1 MDYLVTASEMK
12 RADRETMEYFGIPE
26 LVLMENAARETARY
40 ITENF
45 SVKKRVLILA
55 GGGNNGGDGMAVG
68 RILHQKQY
76 SVTVIFCAAEESMT
90 AAARQQK
97 HILEQYGVT
106 VTDQF
111 LQTEYDI
118 IIDAIFG
125 IGLSREVTGYPASI
139 LKQANASDA
148 YRIAC
153 DIPSGIACDTG
164 QVLGTAFCADLTIT
178 YGFIKR
184 GLVLYPGAA
193 YTGKILCVDIG
204 ISTHSFRG
212 EYPSLYTFAADHKP
226 LLPKR
231 PAYSHKGSI
240 GKALLIAGSKNMS
253 GACELAATALYRTG
267 VGMVRVVTAE
277 ENRLILQQKVPE
289 AILLTYEQENGSLV
303 REEQLRSQLAENLAW
318 CDCVIAGC
326 GISTMQPAKQ
336 LLTLLLTELA
346 QSVKDQKEAPQKKGG
361 SKKLVLDADALN
373 LLAADETLKGQIGR
387 LHRLGCEIALT
398 PHLQEFARILGRPV
412 AAWKPDLVAACMEFV
427 AAWNVVTVCKD
438 ARTLVGLPEGTAYLN
453 TTGNSGMA
461 TAGSGDVLSGIIG
474 GLAAQGMAMGEAAV
488 QGVYLHGAAGDLAAA
503 KMGEYAMMAH
513 DITGQLS
520 QLLR

>member
-12 RADRETMEYFGIPE
+12 RADRETIEYFGIPE
-26 LVLMENAARETARY
+26 LVLMENAARETAHY

-45 SVKKRVLILA
+45 SDKKRVLVLA
-55 GGGNNGGDGMAVG
+55 GSGNNGGDGMAVG

-97 HILEQYGVT
+97 HILEQYGVP

-111 LQTEYDI
+111 LQAEYDI
-118 IIDAIFG
+118 IIDALFG
-125 IGLSREVTGYPASI
+125 IGLSREVTGHFASV
-139 LKQANASDA
+139 LKQANAANA

-193 YTGKILCVDIG
+193 YAGKILCVDIG

-212 EYPSLYTFAADHKP
+212 DYPSFYTFTAYPKP

-303 REEQLRSQLAENLAW
+303 KEEQLRSLLAENLAW
-318 CDCVIAGC
+318 CDCIIAGC
-326 GISTMQPAKQ
+326 GMSTMQPAKQ
-336 LLTLLLTELA
+336 LLTLLLTELG
-346 QSVKDQKEAPQKKGG
+346 QSAKDQKEGLQNKGG
-361 SKKLVLDADALN
+361 AKKLVLDADALN
-373 LLAADETLKGQIGR
+373 LLAEDEELKGWLGR
-387 LHRLGCEIALT
+387 LCKLGCEIALT
-398 PHLQEFARILGRPV
+398 PHLQEFARLLGKPM
-412 AAWKPDLVAACMEFV
+412 ASWKQDLAAACMEFV

-438 ARTLVGLPEGTAYLN
+438 ARTLVGLPNGTAYLN

-474 GLAAQGMAMGEAAV
+474 GLAAQGMSIGEAAV